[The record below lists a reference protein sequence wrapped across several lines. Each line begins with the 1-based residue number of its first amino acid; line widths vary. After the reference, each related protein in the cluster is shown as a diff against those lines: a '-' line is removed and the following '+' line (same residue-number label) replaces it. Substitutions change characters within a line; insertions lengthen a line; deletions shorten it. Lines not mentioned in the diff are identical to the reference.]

1 MEFFVDLAA
10 FREALVYGILFQ
22 GNLVIPDI
30 FVFISTHMAEL
41 LLRDYLSRNFIVHAI
56 RGGDIIPA
64 FRSDSGGNFRAALE
78 MIRKPPSIQGLHPD
92 ADQIAALLD
101 EGIGDRHFYY
111 RLWPNEPLSVGYRN
125 TVERCLFT
133 PEIMTDF
140 PELQSVWEES
150 ADMRESLIQ
159 GIRPDDRGGFR
170 RGDLYNALNHFLN
183 KDSLPFMIF
192 V

>member
-1 MEFFVDLAA
+1 MEFFVRFGGL
-10 FREALVYGILFQ
+10 REALVYGIRFQ

-41 LLRDYLSRNFIVHAI
+41 LLRDYLSRNFIVYAI

-101 EGIGDRHFYY
+101 EGIGIVI
-111 RLWPNEPLSVGYRN
+111 STIGYGQMSR
-125 TVERCLFT
+125 
-133 PEIMTDF
+133 
-140 PELQSVWEES
+140 
-150 ADMRESLIQ
+150 
-159 GIRPDDRGGFR
+159 
-170 RGDLYNALNHFLN
+170 
-183 KDSLPFMIF
+183 
-192 V
+192 